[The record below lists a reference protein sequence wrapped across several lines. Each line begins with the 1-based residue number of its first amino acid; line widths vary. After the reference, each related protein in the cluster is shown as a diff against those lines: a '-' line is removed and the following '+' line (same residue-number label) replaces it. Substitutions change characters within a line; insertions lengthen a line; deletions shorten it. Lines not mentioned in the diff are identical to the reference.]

1 MAKAIPMTSSNVLK
15 KQKRMRRIRDNVEL
29 YSLILPV
36 LIHIFIF
43 CYIPMYGIL
52 IAFQNYTPGSPILA
66 FDGSV
71 KWVGLKHFVSFV
83 TSPMFPRL
91 FYNTFH
97 LSFLNLAF
105 GFLCPILFAL
115 LVNELKDNFFKKF
128 LQTTSYMPYFISTVV
143 LVGMLK
149 QFFNPHVG
157 IYGIVYT
164 FFTGST
170 ASDLFASAS
179 AFDPLYIIS
188 GVWQSFG
195 WGSILYLAALSG
207 VSPELYEAATIDG
220 ATRFQRVLHVDIPA
234 ILPTII
240 IMLIMNAGSMLNVG
254 FEKIYLMQT
263 DMNLRV
269 SEVISTFVYKRG
281 LGSGGNSDYAF
292 STAVG
297 LFNNVINLILLVTV
311 NRIAARVSETSLW

>member
-1 MAKAIPMTSSNVLK
+1 MANRNRIKRTKGDVVLDVIIYILLTLLALICLYPLYQVVVVSFSDPSIVQRKNGMLLAIEGFQTDAYKMVFSNKNIATGFKNSIFYILVGTVLQLATTVTAAYVLSKKNAMLK
-15 KQKRMRRIRDNVEL
+15 KPIMIYFSITMYFSGGLIPTFLLINQLGLMNTCWAILLPGACSVWDIIIMRTQFV
-29 YSLILPV
+29 
-36 LIHIFIF
+36 
-43 CYIPMYGIL
+43 
-52 IAFQNYTPGSPILA
+52 
-66 FDGSV
+66 SV
-71 KWVGLKHFVSFV
+71 PEGLK
-83 TSPMFPRL
+83 
-91 FYNTFH
+91 
-97 LSFLNLAF
+97 
-105 GFLCPILFAL
+105 
-115 LVNELKDNFFKKF
+115 
-128 LQTTSYMPYFISTVV
+128 
-143 LVGMLK
+143 
-149 QFFNPHVG
+149 
-157 IYGIVYT
+157 
-164 FFTGST
+164 
-170 ASDLFASAS
+170 
-179 AFDPLYIIS
+179 
-188 GVWQSFG
+188 
-195 WGSILYLAALSG
+195 
-207 VSPELYEAATIDG
+207 EAATIDG